1 MNNAQRILLGMAL
14 VLASGLLA
22 AGFIFFGLSR

>member
-1 MNNAQRILLGMAL
+1 MNNAQRMLLGMAL

-22 AGFIFFGLSR
+22 AGFIFFGLR